1 MTNKPIAFM
10 PFSLPSPPSL
20 CRGKAGEKEK
30 KKQESA
36 RSMMGREK
44 RSRAISIYIYF
55 FFGFFIGIPSGAS
68 AKERGVV
75 WFGSSVLGMSE
86 GPYRHQHCLKFRLF

>member
-1 MTNKPIAFM
+1 M
-10 PFSLPSPPSL
+10 SWESW
-20 CRGKAGEKEK
+20 REGKKETGKRAEHDGKGEE
-30 KKQESA
+30 
-36 RSMMGREK
+36 
-44 RSRAISIYIYF
+44 IPCDFYIYI

-86 GPYRHQHCLKFRLF
+86 PTLSEV

>member
-1 MTNKPIAFM
+1 M

-44 RSRAISIYIYF
+44 RTRAISIYIYIYF
-55 FFGFFIGIPSGAS
+55 WLFYWDTQRSLCEGERSRMVRKFGAWDVGRPL
-68 AKERGVV
+68 
-75 WFGSSVLGMSE
+75 SSPTLSE
-86 GPYRHQHCLKFRLF
+86 V

>member
-55 FFGFFIGIPSGAS
+55 FWLFYWDTQQSLCEGERSRMVWKFGAWDVGRPL
-68 AKERGVV
+68 
-75 WFGSSVLGMSE
+75 SSPTLSE
-86 GPYRHQHCLKFRLF
+86 V

>member
-1 MTNKPIAFM
+1 M

-44 RSRAISIYIYF
+44 RSRTISIYIYF
-55 FFGFFIGIPSGAS
+55 LGA
-68 AKERGVV
+68 
-75 WFGSSVLGMSE
+75 FLLGYPAEPLRRREESYGLE
-86 GPYRHQHCLKFRLF
+86 VRCLGCRKAPIVTNIV

>member
-1 MTNKPIAFM
+1 M

-20 CRGKAGEKEK
+20 CRRKAGEKEK

-44 RSRAISIYIYF
+44 RSRAISIYF
-55 FFGFFIGIPSGAS
+55 FFLAFL
-68 AKERGVV
+68 
-75 WFGSSVLGMSE
+75 LGYPAEPLRRREESYGLE
-86 GPYRHQHCLKFRLF
+86 VRCLGCRKAPIVTNIV

>member
-44 RSRAISIYIYF
+44 RSRAISIYIYIF
-55 FFGFFIGIPSGAS
+55 LAFL
-68 AKERGVV
+68 
-75 WFGSSVLGMSE
+75 LGYPAEPLRRREESYGLE
-86 GPYRHQHCLKFRLF
+86 VRCLGCRKAPIVTNIV

>member
-1 MTNKPIAFM
+1 M

-55 FFGFFIGIPSGAS
+55 FGFFIGIPSRAS

>member
-20 CRGKAGEKEK
+20 CRRKAGEKEK

-55 FFGFFIGIPSGAS
+55 LGLFYWDTQRSLCEGERSRMVWKFGAWDVGRPL
-68 AKERGVV
+68 
-75 WFGSSVLGMSE
+75 SSPTLSE
-86 GPYRHQHCLKFRLF
+86 V

>member
-1 MTNKPIAFM
+1 M

-20 CRGKAGEKEK
+20 CRREAGEKEK

-44 RSRAISIYIYF
+44 RSRAISIFFF

-75 WFGSSVLGMSE
+75 WFGSSVLGVSE

>member
-20 CRGKAGEKEK
+20 CRRKAGEKEK

-44 RSRAISIYIYF
+44 RSRAISIYIYIYF
-55 FFGFFIGIPSGAS
+55 LAFL
-68 AKERGVV
+68 
-75 WFGSSVLGMSE
+75 LGYPAEPLRRREESYGLE
-86 GPYRHQHCLKFRLF
+86 VRCLGCRKAPIVTNIV

>member
-1 MTNKPIAFM
+1 M

-44 RSRAISIYIYF
+44 RSRAISIYIF

>member
-1 MTNKPIAFM
+1 M

-44 RSRAISIYIYF
+44 RSRAISIYIFWLFYWDTQRSLCEGERSRMVWK
-55 FFGFFIGIPSGAS
+55 FGAWDVGRPL
-68 AKERGVV
+68 
-75 WFGSSVLGMSE
+75 SSPTLSE
-86 GPYRHQHCLKFRLF
+86 V

>member
-1 MTNKPIAFM
+1 MTDKPIAFM

-44 RSRAISIYIYF
+44 RSRAISIYIF
-55 FFGFFIGIPSGAS
+55 FFGLFYWDTQQSLCEGERSRMVWKFGAWDVG
-68 AKERGVV
+68 RPL
-75 WFGSSVLGMSE
+75 SSPTLSE
-86 GPYRHQHCLKFRLF
+86 V

>member
-1 MTNKPIAFM
+1 M

-44 RSRAISIYIYF
+44 RSRAISIYIF
-55 FFGFFIGIPSGAS
+55 FWAFL
-68 AKERGVV
+68 
-75 WFGSSVLGMSE
+75 LGYPAEPLRRREESYGLE
-86 GPYRHQHCLKFRLF
+86 VRCLECRKAPIVTNIV

>member
-44 RSRAISIYIYF
+44 RSRAISIYIYIF
-55 FFGFFIGIPSGAS
+55 FLAFL
-68 AKERGVV
+68 
-75 WFGSSVLGMSE
+75 LGYPAEPLRRREESYGLE
-86 GPYRHQHCLKFRLF
+86 VRCLGCRKAPIVTNIV